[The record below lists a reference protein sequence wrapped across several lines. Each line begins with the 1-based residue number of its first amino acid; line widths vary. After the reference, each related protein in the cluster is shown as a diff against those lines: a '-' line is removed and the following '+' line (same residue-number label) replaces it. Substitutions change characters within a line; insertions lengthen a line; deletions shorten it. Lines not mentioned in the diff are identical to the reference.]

1 MPIGLIG
8 PQAASVSRQALDEP
22 SGGVSLRSR
31 DLALWLLIVTT
42 AGPAPSLAG
51 ETSTRAS
58 VTLTEMLTGLGGRLL
73 LA

>member
-8 PQAASVSRQALDEP
+8 PLAASVSRQALEEP

-31 DLALWLLIVTT
+31 GLPLWLLIVTT
-42 AGPAPSLAG
+42 AGPAPRLAG
-51 ETSTRAS
+51 VTSTRAS
-58 VTLTEMLTGLGGRLL
+58 VTLTETLTRLGGRSL